1 MSSAFRDHPYDT
13 PLSAGL
19 RFGVELTAW
28 VAGPWAAAQAAPWLA
43 IPALVVLVGL
53 PAVFSTKGDK
63 RQVVVSTP
71 GAVRVVIELAL
82 HAVAV
87 AGAWIA
93 WPAWL
98 ALAVTLVVA
107 AALGV
112 GLPRLGW
119 LLRGAPA
126 RTPS

>member
-1 MSSAFRDHPYDT
+1 MSSPLREHPYDT
-13 PLSAGL
+13 RLSGGL
-19 RFGVELTAW
+19 RFAVELIAG

-43 IPALVVLVGL
+43 IPAVIVLVGL

-63 RQVVVSTP
+63 RQVIVPTP
-71 GAVRVVIELAL
+71 GPVRVVIELAL

-93 WPAWL
+93 WAAWL
-98 ALAVTLVVA
+98 AVAVTLVVV

-119 LLRGAPA
+119 LLRGAP
-126 RTPS
+126 PGG